1 MAEVTAKQ
9 VKQLRDQTGA
19 GMMDAKKA
27 LIEAEGDFATA
38 AEMLK
43 RKGLAKA
50 AERAGRE
57 ASQGAIALAMNGQ
70 VAAMVQLSAET
81 DFSAKSE
88 DFVSVCQSMADAVL
102 AEGEAATDRFSA
114 EIDNLRIVKKENI
127 KLGRVVRYEAAEG
140 NLLDTYLHRQDGRGV
155 IGVIVEGSK
164 VPPEALH
171 QVSLH
176 IAFARPTHLRRE
188 DVPQDLVEKERTL
201 ALERTKEEGK
211 PEQAWDKIVEG
222 RLTGWF
228 KETVLLE
235 QGLHGDKTSVA
246 KSIDNGEI
254 VSFELL
260 TIG

>member
-1 MAEVTAKQ
+1 MAEVTAKE

-27 LIEAEGDFATA
+27 LVEAEGDFAAA

-57 ASQGAIALAMNGQ
+57 ATQGAIALAINGQ
-70 VAAMVQLSAET
+70 VAALVQLNAET
-81 DFSAKSE
+81 DFSAKSQ

-102 AEGEAATDRFSA
+102 AEGATAAERFSA
-114 EIDNLRIVKKENI
+114 EIDNLRITKKENI
-127 KLGRVVRYEAAEG
+127 ALGRVVRHEAAEG

-164 VPPEALH
+164 VSPQALH

-188 DVPQDLVEKERTL
+188 DVPPDLVEKERAL
-201 ALERTKEEGK
+201 ALERTQAEGK